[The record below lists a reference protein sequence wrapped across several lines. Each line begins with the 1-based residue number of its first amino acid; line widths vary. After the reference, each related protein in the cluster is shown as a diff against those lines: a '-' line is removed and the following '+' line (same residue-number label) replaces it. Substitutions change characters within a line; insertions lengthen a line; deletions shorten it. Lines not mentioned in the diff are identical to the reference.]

1 MTANV
6 FATAAVAGALALV
19 AAHQA
24 IAQTQQPSSSPTSAA
39 PVHVTIPPGGLTFNF
54 TDIDRN
60 RDNNISVEEWNAFV
74 ASLQSKIGRKD
85 TTGSA
90 AAGGTA
96 GSAAAGGSAAGK
108 QPQQQK

>member
-6 FATAAVAGALALV
+6 FAAAAVAGALALV

-24 IAQTQQPSSSPTSAA
+24 TAQSQQPSSSPST

-54 TDIDRN
+54 TDIDKN
-60 RDNNISVEEWNAFV
+60 GDKNISVEEWNAFV
-74 ASLQSKIGRKD
+74 ASLQAKIGRKD
-85 TTGSA
+85 AGTA

-96 GSAAAGGSAAGK
+96 PEK
-108 QPQQQK
+108 QPQPTR

>member
-1 MTANV
+1 MSNV
-6 FATAAVAGALALV
+6 FTTAAILAGALTLA

-24 IAQTQQPSSSPTSAA
+24 AAQQQQQPSGPAA
-39 PVHVTIPPGGLTFNF
+39 PVHVTIPAGGLTFNF

-60 RDNNISVEEWNAFV
+60 GDKSISVEEWNAFV

-85 TTGSA
+85 AGTA

-96 GSAAAGGSAAGK
+96 SEKQGRP
-108 QPQQQK
+108 QPQR